1 METCS
6 FLMGAGVLHDVTERL
21 TNAGG
26 RLGRVLVLR
35 KHEPDGQNGFLII
48 PTKQTTSP
56 RSVTLLLREN
66 DKDPSV
72 SGSATLSREQRKERT
87 QDGQSIR

>member
-6 FLMGAGVLHDVTERL
+6 FLMGAGVLHDVAERL

-35 KHEPDGQNGFLII
+35 EHEPDK
-48 PTKQTTSP
+48 T
-56 RSVTLLLREN
+56 
-66 DKDPSV
+66 
-72 SGSATLSREQRKERT
+72 ERFPHYT
-87 QDGQSIR
+87 YETNN